1 MGFNRQTH
9 GHMFGIVE
17 MHEIR
22 WKNSVDKAVKK
33 VLEKRKVW
41 WVTLDKDKKV
51 LCIQIQR
58 YLEKQRLKLK
68 DVIVATKICIDC
80 GQPGIIREGR
90 KRCYKCEHKKY
101 PSVRMKIA

>member
-1 MGFNRQTH
+1 MGFNKELH
-9 GHMFGIVE
+9 GHLFGIVE
-17 MHEIR
+17 IQEIHWR
-22 WKNSVDKAVKK
+22 RTVDNAIKK

-41 WVTLDKDKKV
+41 WVGLDKDKKM

-58 YLEKQRLKLK
+58 CLEKQRLGVK
-68 DVIVATKICIDC
+68 DLVIATKICIDC
-80 GQPGIIREGR
+80 GKPEKIREGR